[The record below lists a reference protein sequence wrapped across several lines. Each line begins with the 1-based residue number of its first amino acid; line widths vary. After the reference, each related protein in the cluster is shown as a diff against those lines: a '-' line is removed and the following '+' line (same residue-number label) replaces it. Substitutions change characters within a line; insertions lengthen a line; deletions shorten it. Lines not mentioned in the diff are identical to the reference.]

1 VRKII
6 IVLTVLLQV
15 SLAYGQVGSST
26 ISIEDVV
33 KEFYKKY
40 RVTFYDGYITF
51 EKRKSDWYIVY
62 NTVQNNELAPRERY
76 LFYNGKTKK
85 FQNLQLEENKDSSEV
100 KVSDYVQEYDIRNF
114 NLQPYFGYAGWYKDV
129 IKEQES
135 KSKLTDDELYGL
147 ARAYSTYAGSL
158 ISDAAGYADKKEIWN
173 IPFNINGLTPMQIDR
188 FKNIGDKAIRA
199 FKKLADRN
207 PDYETIVG
215 KIGMKYSNEYIYQY
229 QLLLTYADKYA
240 STMKLP
246 PDLFSEQQLAT
257 AKKNLE
263 SCPSGAILFSF
274 GDNDFY
280 PVHYLQKTKGIRKDV
295 YLVNSNLLAIDRYIF
310 RATFPQYDAL
320 PIKISVDTS
329 FYIGHKNEVIYIKDS
344 SLLLP
349 MSEFRYFL
357 QQGNRDEN
365 NIITL
370 AADNIGLVGTKE
382 RKGDVETGINRV
394 LSLKDI
400 KYLTRDQ
407 WILLDIIENLNGRKL
422 CFPNLLFDQL
432 QELNN
437 HLKQKDDIWIYDN

>member
-1 VRKII
+1 MKKII
-6 IVLTVLLQV
+6 IVLMVLLQV
-15 SLAYGQVGSST
+15 SLVHSQVNRS
-26 ISIEDVV
+26 IVSIEDVV

-40 RVTFYDGYITF
+40 AVTFYDGYITF
-51 EKRKSDWYIVY
+51 EKRKSDWYVVY
-62 NTVQNNELAPRERY
+62 NTVQNNELVPQDRY

-85 FQNLQLEENKDSSEV
+85 FQDLQLQENKDSTEV
-100 KVSDYVQEYDIRNF
+100 KVSDHVQEYDIRNF

-129 IKEQES
+129 IKEQEP
-135 KSKLTDDELYGL
+135 KAKLTDDELYGL
-147 ARAYSTYAGSL
+147 ARAYSNYAGSL
-158 ISDAAGYADKKEIWN
+158 ISDAAGFADKKEIWN
-173 IPFNINGLTPMQIDR
+173 IPFNINGLTPVQIDR
-188 FKNIGDKAIRA
+188 FKNISDKAIRA

-215 KIGMKYSNEYIYQY
+215 KIGVKYANEYIVQY

-246 PDLFSEQQLAT
+246 PGLFSEQQLTA

-263 SCPSGAILFSF
+263 SCPPGAILFSF

-280 PVHYLQKTKGIRKDV
+280 PVHYLQKAKGIRKDV
-295 YLVNSNLLAIDRYIF
+295 YLINSSLLAIDRFIF

-320 PIKISVDTS
+320 PVKISVDTS
-329 FYIGHKNEVIYIKDS
+329 FYVGHKNEVIYIKDS
-344 SLLLP
+344 SRLLP
-349 MSEFRYFL
+349 MSEFRSFL
-357 QQGNRDEN
+357 QNAYRDEN
-365 NIITL
+365 STITL
-370 AADNIGLVGTKE
+370 AADKIGLAISKE
-382 RKGDVETGINRV
+382 KKGNIEIGVNRM

-422 CFPNLLFDQL
+422 CFPSLLFDQL

-437 HLKQKDDIWIYDN
+437 HLTQKDDIWIYEN